1 MNFPY
6 KELEKN
12 KLIINIMQIIKLYD
26 MRKKYFFLVN
36 ENRGYIKQK
45 IVENFLLYILKI

>member
-26 MRKKYFFLVN
+26 YEKKLFFSC
-36 ENRGYIKQK
+36 E
-45 IVENFLLYILKI
+45 